1 MNPKN
6 NISPVICNIPHSGTN
21 IPDWALRDFIIPLG
35 KIRKIAEFMVDKEV
49 DRLFSFV
56 PEENKLTAEI
66 SRIVVDTERY
76 RNDSDEPMESLGM
89 GLFYTCDH
97 KGNPIRKRGST
108 YEECLNIYD
117 KYHRKLE
124 GKTACCLEKTGR
136 CTILDCHSF
145 HDEMEYTG
153 YQPESFPDV
162 CIGFNEKEPSEI
174 VLKIKALF
182 ENEGYSVKLNL
193 PFSGA
198 ILPLK
203 YLSDN
208 RVASVMLE
216 LNRRIYCGSK
226 QDFRKISGLCE
237 KAYRLLGG

>member
-1 MNPKN
+1 MNTKT

-21 IPDWALRDFIIPLG
+21 IPEWALRDFTIPLE
-35 KIRKIAEFMVDKEV
+35 KIREIAEFMADKEV

-56 PEENKLTAEI
+56 PEENKQIAEI

-76 RNDSDEPMESLGM
+76 RNDEDEPMARLGM

-108 YEECLNIYD
+108 YEECLSLYD
-117 KYHRKLE
+117 EYHKRLE
-124 GKTACCLEKTGR
+124 EKTACCLEKTGR

-145 HDEMEYTG
+145 HDGMEYTG
-153 YQPESFPDV
+153 CPTESFPDV
-162 CIGFNEKEPSEI
+162 CIGFNEKEPTEI

-203 YLSDN
+203 YAGDS

-226 QDFRKISGLCE
+226 QDFRKVSRLCE
-237 KAYRLLGG
+237 MAYRLVVG